1 MNRVLGIFLIVV
13 SAASFGTLAI
23 IGRFA
28 YADGLDV
35 TTMLFLRFTIAAIL
49 MFAWL
54 AIRKEP
60 LPRGRTLLQ
69 LAGMGGLGYVGQSFC
84 FMSAINYAST
94 GLVALLLYLY
104 PVFVTL
110 LTVIFQKVKLTSRT
124 VFALVLATV
133 GAALTANPQGG
144 QLPGI
149 LLAISAAVIYA
160 VYILVGTGVM
170 QKVSAVQ
177 SSAVIFASAALVFG
191 VMTAIRGAHWPTSPN
206 GWLAISGIAV
216 IATLL
221 PVATFLGG
229 LKIIGATDASLL
241 STLEPVV
248 TVVLAAMLLGEKVQ
262 PLMIAG
268 GVLILAAVLLIVR
281 QPNKNPDVV
290 TASPK
295 ITF

>member
-23 IGRFA
+23 IGRYA

-104 PVFVTL
+104 PVFVTI
-110 LTVIFQKVKLTSRT
+110 LTVIVQKVKLTSRT
-124 VFALVLATV
+124 IFALVLATV

-170 QKVSAVQ
+170 QKVSAIQ
-177 SSAVIFASAALVFG
+177 SSAVIFASAAVVFG
-191 VMTAIRGAHWPTSPN
+191 IMTAIRGPHWPTTQN

-229 LKIIGATDASLL
+229 LKIVGATDASLL

-248 TVVLAAMLLGEKVQ
+248 TVVLAAMILGEKVQ

-268 GVLILAAVLLIVR
+268 GVMILAAVILIV
-281 QPNKNPDVV
+281 NKKKSAVIES
-290 TASPK
+290 A
-295 ITF
+295 

>member
-1 MNRVLGIFLIVV
+1 MNRLLGIFLIVV

-23 IGRFA
+23 IGRYA

-84 FMSAINYAST
+84 FMSAISYAST

-104 PVFVTL
+104 PVFVTI

-124 VFALVLATV
+124 VFALVLATI

-149 LLAISAAVIYA
+149 LLAVTAAMIYA

-191 VMTAIRGAHWPTSPN
+191 IMTAIRGPHWPTTPN

-229 LKIIGATDASLL
+229 LKIVGATDASLL

-281 QPNKNPDVV
+281 QPKKIPVE
-290 TASPK
+290 TA
-295 ITF
+295 

>member
-1 MNRVLGIFLIVV
+1 MNRLLGIFLIVI

-35 TTMLFLRFTIAAIL
+35 TTMLFLRFTFAAIL

-104 PVFVTL
+104 PVFVTI

-124 VFALVLATV
+124 VFALVLATI

-149 LLAISAAVIYA
+149 LLAISAAAIYA

-170 QKVSAVQ
+170 QKVSAIQ
-177 SSAVIFASAALVFG
+177 SSAVIFASAAMVFG
-191 VMTAIRGAHWPTSPN
+191 IMTAIRGPHWPTTQN

-229 LKIIGATDASLL
+229 LKIVGATDASLL

-248 TVVLAAMLLGEKVQ
+248 TVVLAAMILGEKVQ

-268 GVLILAAVLLIVR
+268 GVLILAAVILIV
-281 QPNKNPDVV
+281 NKKKN
-290 TASPK
+290 AILESA
-295 ITF
+295 

>member
-1 MNRVLGIFLIVV
+1 MNRLLGIFLIVV
-13 SAASFGTLAI
+13 SAALFGTLAI

-54 AIRKEP
+54 AIRKEK

-104 PVFVTL
+104 PVFVTI

-124 VFALVLATV
+124 VFALVLATI

-149 LLAISAAVIYA
+149 LLAISAAAIYA

-170 QKVSAVQ
+170 QKVSAIQ
-177 SSAVIFASAALVFG
+177 SSAVIFASAAVVFG
-191 VMTAIRGAHWPTSPN
+191 IMTAIRGPHWPTTQN

-248 TVVLAAMLLGEKVQ
+248 TVVLAAMFLGEKVQ
-262 PLMIAG
+262 PLMVAG
-268 GVLILAAVLLIVR
+268 GVLILTAVLLIVKKPE
-281 QPNKNPDVV
+281 QSKL
-290 TASPK
+290 T
-295 ITF
+295 

>member
-1 MNRVLGIFLIVV
+1 MNRILGIILIVI

-35 TTMLFLRFTIAAIL
+35 TTLLFLRFTIAAIL

-54 AIRKEP
+54 AIRKEQ

-124 VFALVLATV
+124 IIALVLATI

-149 LLAISAAVIYA
+149 LLAISAAAIYA

-170 QKVSAVQ
+170 QKVSAIQ
-177 SSAVIFASAALVFG
+177 SSAVIFASAAVVFG
-191 VMTAIRGAHWPTSPN
+191 ILTAIRGPHWPTTQN
-206 GWLAISGIAV
+206 GWFAISGIAV
-216 IATLL
+216 VATLL

-229 LKIIGATDASLL
+229 LKIVGATDASLL

-248 TVVLAAMLLGEKVQ
+248 TVILAAMILGEKVQ

-268 GVLILAAVLLIVR
+268 GVLILAAVLLIVKR
-281 QPNKNPDVV
+281 KKNSDENSVV
-290 TASPK
+290 NMA
-295 ITF
+295 

>member
-1 MNRVLGIFLIVV
+1 MNRLLGIFLIVV

-23 IGRFA
+23 IGRYA

-84 FMSAINYAST
+84 FMSAISYAST

-104 PVFVTL
+104 PVFVTI
-110 LTVIFQKVKLTSRT
+110 LTVIVQKVKLSSRT
-124 VFALVLATV
+124 VLALVLATV

-191 VMTAIRGAHWPTSPN
+191 IITAIRGPHWPTSSN

-268 GVLILAAVLLIVR
+268 GVLILGAVLLIVR
-281 QPNKNPDVV
+281 QPKRNLSAETV
-290 TASPK
+290 
-295 ITF
+295 

>member
-1 MNRVLGIFLIVV
+1 MNRALGILLIVI

-28 YADGLDV
+28 YADGMNV
-35 TTMLFLRFTIAAIL
+35 TTMLFLRFSIAAVL
-49 MFAWL
+49 MFAWM
-54 AIRKEP
+54 AIRREP

-84 FMSAINYAST
+84 FMSAIRYAST

-104 PVFVTL
+104 PVFVTM
-110 LTVIFQKVKLTSRT
+110 LTVVVQKKKLTTRT
-124 VFALVLATV
+124 ILALLLATL

-144 QLPGI
+144 QVPGI
-149 LLAISAAVIYA
+149 LLAISAALIYA

-191 VMTAIRGAHWPTSPN
+191 LMTAINVPHWPATQT
-206 GWLAISGIAV
+206 GWWAVIGIAL
-216 IATLL
+216 IATMI

-248 TVVLAAMLLGEKVQ
+248 TVVLAAIILGEMVQ
-262 PLMIAG
+262 PLMVVG
-268 GVLILAAVLLIVR
+268 GVLILGAVLLIVR
-281 QPNKNPDVV
+281 QTKPL
-290 TASPK
+290 AE
-295 ITF
+295 

>member
-1 MNRVLGIFLIVV
+1 MNRILGVLLIVI

-35 TTMLFLRFTIAAIL
+35 TTLLFLRFTFAAVL
-49 MFAWL
+49 MFAWMK
-54 AIRKEP
+54 IRREA

-69 LAGMGGLGYVGQSFC
+69 LAGMGALGYVGQSFC

-104 PVFVTL
+104 PVFVAV
-110 LTVIFQKVKLTSRT
+110 LTVFVHKTKLTVRT
-124 VFALVLATV
+124 ILALLLATL
-133 GAALTANPQGG
+133 GAALTANPEGG
-144 QLPGI
+144 QWLGI
-149 LLAISAAVIYA
+149 VLAITAALIYSI
-160 VYILVGTGVM
+160 YILVGTGVM

-177 SSAVIFASAALVFG
+177 SSFVIFASAALVFG
-191 VMTAIRGAHWPTSPN
+191 GITLFKGPHWPATQN
-206 GWLAISGIAV
+206 GWLAAGGIAV
-216 IATLL
+216 IATMI

-248 TVVLAAMLLGEKVQ
+248 TVILASLIFHDPVE
-262 PLMIAG
+262 PLMLVG
-268 GVLILAAVLLIVR
+268 GALILGAVILIVSR
-281 QPNKNPDVV
+281 HKAKKELQLMKLEER
-290 TASPK
+290 
-295 ITF
+295 

>member
-1 MNRVLGIFLIVV
+1 MNRLLGIFLIVV

-104 PVFVTL
+104 PVFVTI

-124 VFALVLATV
+124 VFALVLATI

-149 LLAISAAVIYA
+149 LLAISAAAIYA

-170 QKVSAVQ
+170 QKVSAIQ
-177 SSAVIFASAALVFG
+177 SSAVIFASAAVVFG
-191 VMTAIRGAHWPTSPN
+191 IMTAIRGPHWPTTQN

-229 LKIIGATDASLL
+229 LKIVGATDASLL

-248 TVVLAAMLLGEKVQ
+248 TVVLAAMILGEKVQ

-268 GVLILAAVLLIVR
+268 GVLILAAVLLIV
-281 QPNKNPDVV
+281 NKKKKNGDQAVV
-290 TASPK
+290 NVA
-295 ITF
+295 

>member
-1 MNRVLGIFLIVV
+1 MNRVLGVFLIVV

-23 IGRFA
+23 IGRYA

-49 MFAWL
+49 MFTWL

-104 PVFVTL
+104 PVFVTI

-124 VFALVLATV
+124 VLALVLATV

-149 LLAISAAVIYA
+149 VLAISAAAIYA

-177 SSAVIFASAALVFG
+177 SSAALVFG
-191 VMTAIRGAHWPTSPN
+191 VLTAIRGPHWPATQN

-216 IATLL
+216 IATLV

-248 TVVLAAMLLGEKVQ
+248 TVVLAAMLLGEQVQ
-262 PLMIAG
+262 PLMLAG

-281 QPNKNPDVV
+281 QPKKNSVV
-290 TASPK
+290 ETASP
-295 ITF
+295 

>member
-1 MNRVLGIFLIVV
+1 MNRALGIFLIIV

-54 AIRKEP
+54 AIRKER

-104 PVFVTL
+104 PVFVTI
-110 LTVIFQKVKLTSRT
+110 LTMIFQKSRT
-124 VFALVLATV
+124 VFALVLATI
-133 GAALTANPQGG
+133 GAALTANPEGG

-149 LLAISAAVIYA
+149 LLAVSAALIYA

-191 VMTAIRGAHWPTSPN
+191 ILTAIRGPHWPSTPN

-248 TVVLAAMLLGEKVQ
+248 TVILAAMILGEKVQ

-268 GVLILAAVLLIVR
+268 GVLILAAVLLIV
-281 QPNKNPDVV
+281 NKSRITNNQVV
-290 TASPK
+290 IPEV
-295 ITF
+295 

>member
-1 MNRVLGIFLIVV
+1 MNRLLGIFLIVV

-54 AIRKEP
+54 VIRKEP

-104 PVFVTL
+104 PVFVTI
-110 LTVIFQKVKLTSRT
+110 LTVIFQRVKLTSRT
-124 VFALVLATV
+124 VFALILATI

-170 QKVSAVQ
+170 QKVSAIQ
-177 SSAVIFASAALVFG
+177 SSAVIFASAAVVFG
-191 VMTAIRGAHWPTSPN
+191 IMTVIRGPHWPTTQN

-229 LKIIGATDASLL
+229 LKIVGATDASLL

-248 TVVLAAMLLGEKVQ
+248 TVVLAAMILGEQVQ

-281 QPNKNPDVV
+281 QPRKSV
-290 TASPK
+290 SPEPLK
-295 ITF
+295 T

>member
-1 MNRVLGIFLIVV
+1 MNRILGIFLIIV

-54 AIRKEP
+54 AIRKEK

-104 PVFVTL
+104 PVFVTV

-149 LLAISAAVIYA
+149 FLAISAAAIYA

-170 QKVSAVQ
+170 QKVSAIQ
-177 SSAVIFASAALVFG
+177 SSAVIFASAAVVFG
-191 VMTAIRGAHWPTSPN
+191 IMTAIRGPHWPTTQN

-229 LKIIGATDASLL
+229 LKIVGATDASLL

-248 TVVLAAMLLGEKVQ
+248 TVVLAAMILGEKVQ

-281 QPNKNPDVV
+281 QPKKNPV
-290 TASPK
+290 TAP
-295 ITF
+295 I

>member
-1 MNRVLGIFLIVV
+1 MNRILGIFLIIV

-35 TTMLFLRFTIAAIL
+35 TTMLFLRFTIAAML

-54 AIRKEP
+54 AIRKEK

-104 PVFVTL
+104 PVFVTI

-124 VFALVLATV
+124 VFALVLATI

-149 LLAISAAVIYA
+149 LLAISAAAIYA

-170 QKVSAVQ
+170 QKVSAIQ
-177 SSAVIFASAALVFG
+177 SSAVIFASAAVVFG
-191 VMTAIRGAHWPTSPN
+191 IMTAIRGPHWPTTQN

-229 LKIIGATDASLL
+229 LKIVGATDASLL

-248 TVVLAAMLLGEKVQ
+248 TVVLAAMILGEKVQ

-268 GVLILAAVLLIVR
+268 GVLILGAVLLIVR
-281 QPNKNPDVV
+281 QPKKNPV
-290 TASPK
+290 AAP
-295 ITF
+295 I

>member
-1 MNRVLGIFLIVV
+1 MNRLLGIFLIVV

-104 PVFVTL
+104 PVFVTI

-124 VFALVLATV
+124 VFALVLATI

-149 LLAISAAVIYA
+149 LLAISAAAIYA

-170 QKVSAVQ
+170 QKVSAIQ
-177 SSAVIFASAALVFG
+177 SSAVIFASAAVVFG
-191 VMTAIRGAHWPTSPN
+191 IMTAIRGAHWPTTQN

-229 LKIIGATDASLL
+229 LKIVGATDASLL

-248 TVVLAAMLLGEKVQ
+248 TVVLAAMILGEKVQ

-268 GVLILAAVLLIVR
+268 GVLILAAVLMIV
-281 QPNKNPDVV
+281 NKKKKNGDQAVINV
-290 TASPK
+290 A
-295 ITF
+295 

>member
-1 MNRVLGIFLIVV
+1 MNRLLGIFLIIV

-60 LPRGRTLLQ
+60 LPRGRTLLH

-104 PVFVTL
+104 PVFVTV
-110 LTVIFQKVKLTSRT
+110 LTVIVQKAKLTSRT
-124 VFALVLATV
+124 VIALVLATI

-170 QKVSAVQ
+170 KKVSAVQ

-191 VMTAIRGAHWPTSPN
+191 VITLIRGPHWPATPN

-248 TVVLAAMLLGEKVQ
+248 TVILAAMLLGEKVQ

-268 GVLILAAVLLIVR
+268 GVLILAAVLIIV
-281 QPNKNPDVV
+281 NKGKHSDNQMVIPEV
-290 TASPK
+290 
-295 ITF
+295 